1 MKDIKNLLENGLDK
15 WVVIAKC
22 SDGDVVISRNGEIAF
37 DIDTAREIADD
48 HQNMGAE
55 IVMMRYADYKAVT
68 R

>member
-37 DIDTAREIADD
+37 DIDTAREIAKD
-48 HQNMGAE
+48 HQNMCAE
-55 IVMMRYADYKAVT
+55 IVMMRYADYKTVT

>member
-15 WVVIAKC
+15 WVVIANC

-37 DIDTAREIADD
+37 DIDTAREIAKD
-48 HQNMGAE
+48 HQNMGVG
-55 IVMMRYADYKAVT
+55 IVTMRYVDYKAMV

>member
-22 SDGDVVISRNGEIAF
+22 SNGDVVISRNGEIAF
-37 DIDTAREIADD
+37 DIDTAREIAKD
-48 HQNMGAE
+48 HQNMGVGIA
-55 IVMMRYADYKAVT
+55 MMRYADYKTVT

>member
-37 DIDTAREIADD
+37 DIDTVREIADD